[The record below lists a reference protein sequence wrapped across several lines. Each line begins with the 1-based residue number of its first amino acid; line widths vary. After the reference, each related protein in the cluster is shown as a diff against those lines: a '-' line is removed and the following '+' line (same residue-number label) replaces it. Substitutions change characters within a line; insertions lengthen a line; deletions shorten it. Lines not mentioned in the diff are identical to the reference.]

1 MSLCDSSFLKQT
13 NMCRPSC
20 VQVSLIAHVAC
31 RLIHR
36 LQLSAVCDSRE
47 GELVVSVS
55 PLIVE
60 AVVWPCVSVTQTRPA
75 ASQELR
81 SVRVLLRT
89 GVSST
94 SSRMLRRYFHFLMK
108 VVHRNVTWPS
118 LQFLSS
124 ARETNTRQ
132 ANKKTVFGT

>member
-60 AVVWPCVSVTQTRPA
+60 AVVWPCVSVTQEAQGTFGNQEWKIQA
-75 ASQELR
+75 AKR
-81 SVRVLLRT
+81 
-89 GVSST
+89 
-94 SSRMLRRYFHFLMK
+94 
-108 VVHRNVTWPS
+108 
-118 LQFLSS
+118 
-124 ARETNTRQ
+124 
-132 ANKKTVFGT
+132 